1 LLFVITF
8 MVLAL
13 AKIMISRAEK
23 AKGF

>member
-1 LLFVITF
+1 LFIITF